1 MRDVA
6 LTAPYMHD
14 GSKTTL
20 MEVVAFYQ
28 TGGEL
33 NPYLDAEMKP
43 VELTGRDMS
52 DLVTFMESLT
62 GLGEGAAN
70 RAVLRDRKR

>member
-1 MRDVA
+1 MA

-14 GSKTTL
+14 GSKATL

-33 NPYLDAEMKP
+33 NPYLDVEMKP

-52 DLVTFMESLT
+52 DLVAFMEALT
-62 GLGEGAAN
+62 GEGEGAAN
-70 RAVLRDRKR
+70 RPALRDPRR